1 MTGLEEIEQPEEGL
15 SYQEKS
21 IIISLIGSVIVYTVF
36 SVLVWQRYQAGGFSS
51 DSASQFLIIPEQI
64 TIDGEGNLSGVGSLR
79 GEGTDFDSA
88 TVFQFWGQAVLIL
101 IGVQIV
107 LVIVGQIVLAIIH
120 TIAAKKDDIPT
131 FEDERDKLI
140 ELKAMRSTFI
150 VFGVGFILSMIILA
164 VGGQPI
170 SAPVIMLVGMMAAD
184 IMGNLSKLYFY
195 RRGY

>member
-1 MTGLEEIEQPEEGL
+1 MEEIEQPEEGL